1 MSGFGMRGSPTQHGQ
16 QKLEALRA
24 SCFEV
29 IRTSIVSATA
39 NYDKNCVAMHTKS
52 PNPSCRVAWGS
63 LFGGCVINGHARHAN
78 RTTPLI
84 FGLVELFQIPRI
96 SKHSKKKRCTTETS
110 KAFQTMNQVPLPQRL
125 NLFYAWSPSCMPH
138 RMGTGFCTPHADLPR
153 GQAADNLSRV

>member
-1 MSGFGMRGSPTQHGQ
+1 MRGSPTQHGQ

-96 SKHSKKKRCTTETS
+96 SKHSKKTLHHGDLEGLPNHEPSTATPTPKLVLCVES
-110 KAFQTMNQVPLPQRL
+110 KL
-125 NLFYAWSPSCMPH
+125 
-138 RMGTGFCTPHADLPR
+138 HAT
-153 GQAADNLSRV
+153 